1 VAPSETTKAGAA
13 VKRQRVLSG
22 MRPTGKLHI
31 GNYFGALPNWLK
43 LQTDDSNDC
52 YFFVADWHSLTSD
65 YADTSQ
71 IAQNSIEIATDFLAS
86 GLDPNKST
94 IFQQSQVPEHAE
106 LHLLLS
112 MVTPLGWLERVPT
125 YKEALE
131 NIKDK
136 DLHTYGFLGYPVL
149 QTADIVMY
157 GEPNLPLVVPVG
169 EDQVA
174 HVELGREIVAT
185 FNLFYGYEAQFEKW
199 RREDYDT
206 LLQTLYPRSVSI
218 SGSVSGD
225 SSRSKSVSGAK
236 SRAHSVSGAD
246 SRAHS
251 EARSV
256 TEQAFRMRVRQDGVV
271 NVAARVISL
280 GASQYFQVKPV
291 LCEPQAMLTP
301 APRVPGTDGRKMSK
315 SYNNSIA
322 LGESNEEIQ
331 KKTRGMM
338 TDPARKLRTDPG
350 NPDVCPVFSWH
361 KLFSTP
367 EVIERV
373 NRDCRTAAIGCVDCK
388 HVMADALINWIEP
401 IRARRKEYES
411 KPGEVLEI
419 LDAGSKKAREV
430 AKSTMARVRE
440 AVFGWE
446 KTRSTISAG
455 AGTKHNLPPGSRG
468 VKAGD

>member
-1 VAPSETTKAGAA
+1 MPTGRQVAQPKSTPGLPAEALAKAGAA

-43 LQTDDSNDC
+43 LQADDSNDC

-86 GLDPNKST
+86 GLDPDKST

-174 HVELGREIVAT
+174 HVELGREIVRR
-185 FNLFYGYEAQFEKW
+185 FNGFYGVRFDPRLFAPDTTAMWLDMGRPASGPRAKPSEQLSIPEIE
-199 RREDYDT
+199 RR
-206 LLQTLYPRSVSI
+206 L
-218 SGSVSGD
+218 
-225 SSRSKSVSGAK
+225 
-236 SRAHSVSGAD
+236 
-246 SRAHS
+246 
-251 EARSV
+251 
-256 TEQAFRMRVRQDGVV
+256 RQKMLDDGRE
-271 NVAARVISL
+271 NFIEHNSAVAGLILIDGILV
-280 GASQYFQVKPV
+280 
-291 LCEPQAMLTP
+291 EPEAMLTP
-301 APRVPGTDGRKMSK
+301 TPRVPGTDGRKMSK

-322 LGESNEEIQ
+322 LGESDEEIR

-411 KPGEVLEI
+411 KPGEVLEV

-440 AVFGWE
+440 AVFGWD
-446 KTRSTISAG
+446 KLRAGISPGREASQAG
-455 AGTKHNLPPGSRG
+455 MPRRRIDLK
-468 VKAGD
+468 DM